1 MDNSKEGLMYLN
13 KKLSLSSSFEPI
25 SEKQEDM
32 SLSSKQNNQSK
43 TKNSVKNSKD
53 NKITKGIL
61 DDVDIIKRS
70 VTQNNKK
77 SWIATNHKNFLPQI
91 REENK
96 NELFKNVFLKS
107 FKTKRSKKN
116 IFKKNSIKEQGL
128 PISNI
133 DLSQMNTSEMK
144 YLNIFTKNNLAR
156 RGTNILNNINNPHS
170 IQNSIL
176 TNQENS
182 FSRQYSNAKSISND
196 YFEMQYL
203 NKKDKKKT
211 TLHKGSLNFTKKNET
226 SVFDQI
232 KNSELYGKSEQLLFK
247 LKICHA
253 ILSIFS
259 LLSIIL
265 NCSDAIIYNGNSL
278 DYLHKK
284 NNFTYVNYKKN
295 IETYYYINDRK
306 ISSKENNIRIFNG
319 IVSLFCSIIIII
331 IHLIKTGAIGNKK
344 KNSKKERLKKMLN
357 QFYNMQRKKSLARNK
372 IKQEEERTRNEK
384 IKIIDLNSDKEVK
397 DETSEIYDK
406 SRIIAMC
413 IINIIFYPPYI
424 NKAFIGKFNDII
436 YIYSLNSIFLIISLY
451 KISNIYRSLFYLS
464 SINNPFNKAICKS
477 KLIML
482 NSSFMFK
489 YHLQKSPLTFLL
501 LNLIIVLIS
510 IGLVI
515 CCIEFFSFDLNENYW
530 DNIIENKVENFI
542 NIFNA
547 FFFFIIRN
555 IHETHSIKSILGKL
569 VMYIGGIIGMLFSS
583 YLIYYINIKIEFSP
597 EEQESYIKLTK
608 LLDPINKEHK
618 SSNLLKSLLILRK
631 IIKDNLNTEKDYRLK
646 MEEFKKPSNNQR
658 RPIFP
663 TENNFQFDLN
673 SEGNSNNNLINMN
686 EQNKNEEK
694 KRFLKYLGNLF
705 FLKVKLIIECK
716 NYSDNLKIARNSS
729 QSLNDVLK
737 TLGNKM
743 DMNITQ
749 LNNKIEVL
757 IRNDQRFLDFIKFSG
772 NTMKKIKKIK
782 DYNKSLIQYFVEVHN
797 EYVKQIIEIRKE
809 SEFNSLIINK
819 NSGIFPKRMKSNI
832 FGSLH
837 FKSKNIQSKFL
848 NDFNKKK
855 KIIKDMHYFN
865 FPSTIKKQRSSMI
878 TSIYLKNTIL
888 EDQTKLSNLKPNTH
902 KSKNKQRQSRFNRGK
917 KSNSLD
923 DFNFINNGLKDKI
936 KGRNSLAKKVGRS
949 NSVLNREK
957 KENA

>member
-32 SLSSKQNNQSK
+32 SVSSKQNNQSK

-284 NNFTYVNYKKN
+284 NNFTYVNYKK
-295 IETYYYINDRK
+295 TLK
-306 ISSKENNIRIFNG
+306 H
-319 IVSLFCSIIIII
+319 III
-331 IHLIKTGAIGNKK
+331 LT
-344 KNSKKERLKKMLN
+344 
-357 QFYNMQRKKSLARNK
+357 
-372 IKQEEERTRNEK
+372 
-384 IKIIDLNSDKEVK
+384 
-397 DETSEIYDK
+397 
-406 SRIIAMC
+406 
-413 IINIIFYPPYI
+413 
-424 NKAFIGKFNDII
+424 IGK
-436 YIYSLNSIFLIISLY
+436 
-451 KISNIYRSLFYLS
+451 YL
-464 SINNPFNKAICKS
+464 
-477 KLIML
+477 
-482 NSSFMFK
+482 
-489 YHLQKSPLTFLL
+489 Q
-501 LNLIIVLIS
+501 
-510 IGLVI
+510 
-515 CCIEFFSFDLNENYW
+515 
-530 DNIIENKVENFI
+530 
-542 NIFNA
+542 
-547 FFFFIIRN
+547 
-555 IHETHSIKSILGKL
+555 
-569 VMYIGGIIGMLFSS
+569 
-583 YLIYYINIKIEFSP
+583 
-597 EEQESYIKLTK
+597 
-608 LLDPINKEHK
+608 
-618 SSNLLKSLLILRK
+618 
-631 IIKDNLNTEKDYRLK
+631 
-646 MEEFKKPSNNQR
+646 
-658 RPIFP
+658 
-663 TENNFQFDLN
+663 
-673 SEGNSNNNLINMN
+673 
-686 EQNKNEEK
+686 
-694 KRFLKYLGNLF
+694 
-705 FLKVKLIIECK
+705 
-716 NYSDNLKIARNSS
+716 
-729 QSLNDVLK
+729 
-737 TLGNKM
+737 
-743 DMNITQ
+743 
-749 LNNKIEVL
+749 
-757 IRNDQRFLDFIKFSG
+757 
-772 NTMKKIKKIK
+772 
-782 DYNKSLIQYFVEVHN
+782 
-797 EYVKQIIEIRKE
+797 
-809 SEFNSLIINK
+809 
-819 NSGIFPKRMKSNI
+819 
-832 FGSLH
+832 
-837 FKSKNIQSKFL
+837 
-848 NDFNKKK
+848 K
-855 KIIKDMHYFN
+855 KII
-865 FPSTIKKQRSSMI
+865 
-878 TSIYLKNTIL
+878 
-888 EDQTKLSNLKPNTH
+888 
-902 KSKNKQRQSRFNRGK
+902 
-917 KSNSLD
+917 
-923 DFNFINNGLKDKI
+923 
-936 KGRNSLAKKVGRS
+936 
-949 NSVLNREK
+949 
-957 KENA
+957 